1 MLTHLQVRD
10 FAIIDAVEV
19 ELREGLTVLTG
30 ETGAGK
36 SILVDALQLAVGGR
50 AGAEVIRHDAQRA
63 EIAATFD
70 LRAADPALRERLAEQ
85 SIESEDE
92 LIVRRVITREGRSRA
107 YLNGQQVPVQ
117 VLREVGALLA
127 EIHGQHEFQSLLR
140 PAAQRR
146 LLDAF
151 AGVEPLAAEVATLH
165 RERLARTEALAT
177 LQAAERDRD
186 DRLDLLRHQV
196 AELVALALQ
205 GDELPALT
213 AERSRLANTGR
224 LAEAARGALELLYES
239 DSGSAQAH
247 AARALGLLRQ
257 AAALDPRL
265 DALLPG
271 LDAAVAGLGEAGREL
286 SRYLDG
292 LEADPARQEQVEQR
306 LAAIEALARKHRVA
320 AAELPEKLTD
330 LQTELS
336 RLERLGEGLHERRA
350 ALTAAVAAWREG
362 AQRLSVARAQAAAEL
377 ATAISARMQTLGMA
391 GGRFEVA
398 LCPLAAAASD
408 THPGGL
414 EEVEFQVSANAGQ
427 PPRPLARVA
436 SGGELSRLSLAVQ
449 VTLAHRSAGAG
460 APPAARGAAHGA
472 PSPAEPRL
480 CMVFDEVDSGV
491 GGAVA
496 EIVGRE
502 LAALGRSTQVLC
514 VTHLPQ
520 VAALADR
527 HLRISKLTD
536 GRTTRTQVTA
546 LSGAARV
553 EEIARML
560 GGIDITDTA
569 REHAA
574 EMLDAGER
582 LSPSPSGG
590 AGTPPGGSARRSR
603 GRAR

>member
-19 ELREGLTVLTG
+19 ELGDGLTVLTG

-36 SILVDALQLAVGGR
+36 SILVDALQWAVGGR
-50 AGAEVIRHDAQRA
+50 AGVEVIRHDAARA

-70 LRAADPALRERLAEQ
+70 LRAADPLLRGWLAEQ
-85 SIESEDE
+85 SIEADDD
-92 LIVRRVITREGRSRA
+92 LVVRRVITREGKSRA

-117 VLREVGALLA
+117 ALREVGALLA
-127 EIHGQHEFQSLLR
+127 EIHGQHEFQSLLK

-146 LLDAF
+146 LLDDY
-151 AGVEPLAAEVATLH
+151 AGTEALAAEVAALH
-165 RERLARTEALAT
+165 RDRLTKAEALAS
-177 LQAAERDRD
+177 LEDDARERD
-186 DRLDLLRHQV
+186 DRLDLLRHQ
-196 AELVALALQ
+196 AGELSALALQ
-205 GDELPALT
+205 PDELPALA

-224 LAEAARGALELLYES
+224 LADSARAALDLVYEAEG
-239 DSGSAQAH
+239 GSAQAN

-257 AAALDPRL
+257 SAGLDAKL
-265 DALLPG
+265 GALLPG
-271 LDAAVAGLGEAGREL
+271 LEEAVAGLGEIGREL
-286 SRYLDG
+286 TRYLDD

-306 LAAIEALARKHRVA
+306 LAAIESLARKHRIAPAELPGKAAELEAELARLEDIGQGLDERRAAVAAAVQAWRGRAERLSAARTRA
-320 AAELPEKLTD
+320 AAELG
-330 LQTELS
+330 
-336 RLERLGEGLHERRA
+336 R
-350 ALTAAVAAWREG
+350 
-362 AQRLSVARAQAAAEL
+362 
-377 ATAISARMQTLGMA
+377 AISARMQTLGMA
-391 GGRFEVA
+391 GGRFEVEVQ
-398 LCPLAAAASD
+398 PNAAAATGAAETS
-408 THPGGL
+408 PGGL
-414 EEVEFQVSANAGQ
+414 EDIEFKVSANAGQ

-449 VTLAHRSAGAG
+449 VTLAHRPTRVAGHIG
-460 APPAARGAAHGA
+460 
-472 PSPAEPRL
+472 EPGL
-480 CMVFDEVDSGV
+480 CRVFDEVDSGV

-536 GRTTRTQVTA
+536 GRTTRTQVTP
-546 LSGAARV
+546 LSGATRI

-569 REHAA
+569 RGHAA
-574 EMLDAGER
+574 EMLAAGAR
-582 LSPSPSGG
+582 LSAAVPGESPHPGG
-590 AGTPPGGSARRSR
+590 ADTPAGGNVRRSR

>member
-19 ELREGLTVLTG
+19 ELGDGLTVLTG

-36 SILVDALQLAVGGR
+36 SILVDALQWAVGGR
-50 AGAEVIRHDAQRA
+50 AGVEVIRHDAARA

-70 LRAADPALRERLAEQ
+70 LRAADPLLRGWLAEQ
-85 SIESEDE
+85 SIEADDD
-92 LIVRRVITREGRSRA
+92 LVVRRVITREGKSRA

-117 VLREVGALLA
+117 ALREVGALLA
-127 EIHGQHEFQSLLR
+127 EIHGQHEFQSLLK

-146 LLDAF
+146 LLDDY
-151 AGVEPLAAEVATLH
+151 AGTEALAAEVAALH
-165 RERLARTEALAT
+165 RDRLTKAEALAS
-177 LQAAERDRD
+177 LEDDARERD
-186 DRLDLLRHQV
+186 DRLDLLRHQ
-196 AELVALALQ
+196 AGELSALALQ
-205 GDELPALT
+205 SDELPALA

-224 LAEAARGALELLYES
+224 LADSARAALDLVYEAEG
-239 DSGSAQAH
+239 GSAQAN

-257 AAALDPRL
+257 SAALDAKL
-265 DALLPG
+265 GALLPG
-271 LDAAVAGLGEAGREL
+271 LEEAVAGLGEIGREL
-286 SRYLDG
+286 TRYLDD

-306 LAAIEALARKHRVA
+306 LAAIESLARKHRIAPAELPGKAAELEAELARLEDIGQGLDERRAAVAAAVQAWRGRAERLSAARTRA
-320 AAELPEKLTD
+320 AAELG
-330 LQTELS
+330 
-336 RLERLGEGLHERRA
+336 R
-350 ALTAAVAAWREG
+350 
-362 AQRLSVARAQAAAEL
+362 
-377 ATAISARMQTLGMA
+377 AISARMQTLGMA
-391 GGRFEVA
+391 GGRFEVEVQ
-398 LCPLAAAASD
+398 PNAAAATGAAETS
-408 THPGGL
+408 PGGL
-414 EEVEFQVSANAGQ
+414 EDIEFKVSANAGQ

-449 VTLAHRSAGAG
+449 VTLAHRPTRVAGHIG
-460 APPAARGAAHGA
+460 
-472 PSPAEPRL
+472 EPGL
-480 CMVFDEVDSGV
+480 CRVFDEVDSGV

-536 GRTTRTQVTA
+536 GRTTRTQVTP
-546 LSGAARV
+546 LSGATRI

-569 REHAA
+569 RGHAA
-574 EMLDAGER
+574 EMLAAGAR
-582 LSPSPSGG
+582 LSAAPSGES
-590 AGTPPGGSARRSR
+590 PRPGGADTPAGGSVRRSR

>member
-19 ELREGLTVLTG
+19 ELGDGLTVLTG

-36 SILVDALQLAVGGR
+36 SILVDALQWAVGGR
-50 AGAEVIRHDAQRA
+50 AGVEVIRHDAARA

-70 LRAADPALRERLAEQ
+70 LRAADPLLRGWLAEQ
-85 SIESEDE
+85 SIEADDD
-92 LIVRRVITREGRSRA
+92 LVVRRVITREGKSRA

-117 VLREVGALLA
+117 ALREVGALLA
-127 EIHGQHEFQSLLR
+127 EIHGQHEFQSLLK

-146 LLDAF
+146 LLDDY
-151 AGVEPLAAEVATLH
+151 AGTEALAAEVAALH
-165 RERLARTEALAT
+165 RDRLTKAEALAS
-177 LQAAERDRD
+177 LEDDARERD
-186 DRLDLLRHQV
+186 DRLDLLRHQ
-196 AELVALALQ
+196 AGELSALALQ
-205 GDELPALT
+205 PDELPALA

-224 LAEAARGALELLYES
+224 LADSARAALDLVYEAEG
-239 DSGSAQAH
+239 GSAQAN

-257 AAALDPRL
+257 SAGLDAKL
-265 DALLPG
+265 GALLPG
-271 LDAAVAGLGEAGREL
+271 LEEAVAGLGEIGREL
-286 SRYLDG
+286 TRYLDD

-306 LAAIEALARKHRVA
+306 LAAIESLARKHRIAPAELPGKAAELEAELARLEDIGHGLDERRAAVAAAVQAWRDRAERLSAARTRA
-320 AAELPEKLTD
+320 AAELG
-330 LQTELS
+330 
-336 RLERLGEGLHERRA
+336 R
-350 ALTAAVAAWREG
+350 
-362 AQRLSVARAQAAAEL
+362 
-377 ATAISARMQTLGMA
+377 AISARMQTLGMA
-391 GGRFEVA
+391 GGRFEVEVQ
-398 LCPLAAAASD
+398 PNAAAATGAAETS
-408 THPGGL
+408 PGGL
-414 EEVEFQVSANAGQ
+414 EDIEFKVSANAGQ

-449 VTLAHRSAGAG
+449 VTLAHRPTRVAGHIG
-460 APPAARGAAHGA
+460 
-472 PSPAEPRL
+472 EPGL
-480 CMVFDEVDSGV
+480 CRVFDEVDSGV

-536 GRTTRTQVTA
+536 GRTTRTQVTP
-546 LSGAARV
+546 LSGATRI

-569 REHAA
+569 RGHAA
-574 EMLDAGER
+574 EMLAAGAR
-582 LSPSPSGG
+582 LSAAVPGESPHPGG
-590 AGTPPGGSARRSR
+590 ADTPAGGNVRRSR

>member
-19 ELREGLTVLTG
+19 ELGDGLTVLTG

-36 SILVDALQLAVGGR
+36 SILVDALQWAVGGR
-50 AGAEVIRHDAQRA
+50 AGVEVIRHDAARA

-70 LRAADPALRERLAEQ
+70 LRAADPLLRGWLAEQ
-85 SIESEDE
+85 SIEADDD
-92 LIVRRVITREGRSRA
+92 LVVRRVITREGKSRA

-117 VLREVGALLA
+117 ALREVGALLA
-127 EIHGQHEFQSLLR
+127 EIHGQHEFQSLLK

-146 LLDAF
+146 LLDDY
-151 AGVEPLAAEVATLH
+151 AGTEALAAEVAALH
-165 RERLARTEALAT
+165 RDRLTKAEALESLEDDAR
-177 LQAAERDRD
+177 ERD
-186 DRLDLLRHQV
+186 DRLDLLRHQ
-196 AELVALALQ
+196 AGELSALALQ
-205 GDELPALT
+205 SDELPALA

-224 LAEAARGALELLYES
+224 LADSARAALDLVYEAEG
-239 DSGSAQAH
+239 GSAQAN

-257 AAALDPRL
+257 SASLDAKL
-265 DALLPG
+265 GALLPG
-271 LDAAVAGLGEAGREL
+271 LEEAVAGLGEIGREL
-286 SRYLDG
+286 TRYLDD

-306 LAAIEALARKHRVA
+306 LAAIESLARKHRIAPAELPGKAAELEAELARLEDIGQGLDERRAAVAAAVQAWRDRAERLSAARTRA
-320 AAELPEKLTD
+320 AAELG
-330 LQTELS
+330 
-336 RLERLGEGLHERRA
+336 R
-350 ALTAAVAAWREG
+350 
-362 AQRLSVARAQAAAEL
+362 
-377 ATAISARMQTLGMA
+377 AISARMQTLGMA
-391 GGRFEVA
+391 GGRFEVEVQ
-398 LCPLAAAASD
+398 PNAAAATGAAETS
-408 THPGGL
+408 PGGL
-414 EEVEFQVSANAGQ
+414 EDIEFKVSANAGQ

-449 VTLAHRSAGAG
+449 VTLAHRPTRVAGHIG
-460 APPAARGAAHGA
+460 
-472 PSPAEPRL
+472 EPGL
-480 CMVFDEVDSGV
+480 CRVFDEVDSGV

-536 GRTTRTQVTA
+536 GRTTRTQVTP
-546 LSGAARV
+546 LSGATRI

-569 REHAA
+569 RGHAA
-574 EMLDAGER
+574 EMLAAGAR
-582 LSPSPSGG
+582 LSAALPGESPHPGG
-590 AGTPPGGSARRSR
+590 ADTPAGGNVRRSR

>member
-19 ELREGLTVLTG
+19 ELGDGLTVLTG

-36 SILVDALQLAVGGR
+36 SILVDALQWAVGGR
-50 AGAEVIRHDAQRA
+50 AGVEVIRHDAARA

-70 LRAADPALRERLAEQ
+70 LRAADPLLRGWLAEQ
-85 SIESEDE
+85 SIEADDD
-92 LIVRRVITREGRSRA
+92 LVVRRVITREGKSRA

-117 VLREVGALLA
+117 ALREVGALLA
-127 EIHGQHEFQSLLR
+127 EIHGQHEFQSLLK

-146 LLDAF
+146 LLDDY
-151 AGVEPLAAEVATLH
+151 AGTEALAAEVAALH
-165 RERLARTEALAT
+165 RDRLTKAEALAS
-177 LQAAERDRD
+177 LEDDARERD
-186 DRLDLLRHQV
+186 DRLDLLRHQ
-196 AELVALALQ
+196 AGELSALALQ
-205 GDELPALT
+205 SDELPALA

-224 LAEAARGALELLYES
+224 LADSARAALDLVYEAEG
-239 DSGSAQAH
+239 GSAQAN

-257 AAALDPRL
+257 SAALDAKL
-265 DALLPG
+265 GALLPG
-271 LDAAVAGLGEAGREL
+271 LEEAVAGLGEIGREL
-286 SRYLDG
+286 TRYLDD

-306 LAAIEALARKHRVA
+306 LAAIESLARKHRIA
-320 AAELPEKLTD
+320 PAELPGKAAELEA
-330 LQTELS
+330 ELA
-336 RLERLGEGLHERRA
+336 RLEDIGHGLDERRA
-350 ALTAAVAAWREG
+350 AVAAAVQAWRGRAE
-362 AQRLSVARAQAAAEL
+362 RLSVARTRAAAEL
-377 ATAISARMQTLGMA
+377 GRAISARMQTLGMA
-391 GGRFEVA
+391 GGRFEVEVQ
-398 LCPLAAAASD
+398 PNAAAATGAAETS
-408 THPGGL
+408 PGGL
-414 EEVEFQVSANAGQ
+414 EDIEFKVSANAGQ

-449 VTLAHRSAGAG
+449 VTLAHRPTRVAGHIG
-460 APPAARGAAHGA
+460 
-472 PSPAEPRL
+472 EPGL
-480 CMVFDEVDSGV
+480 CRVFDEVDSGV

-536 GRTTRTQVTA
+536 GRTTRTQVTP
-546 LSGAARV
+546 LSGATRI

-569 REHAA
+569 RGHAA
-574 EMLDAGER
+574 EMLAAGAR
-582 LSPSPSGG
+582 LSAAPSGES
-590 AGTPPGGSARRSR
+590 PRPGGADTPAGGNVRRSR

>member
-19 ELREGLTVLTG
+19 ELGDGLTVLTG

-36 SILVDALQLAVGGR
+36 SILVDALQWAVGGR
-50 AGAEVIRHDAQRA
+50 AGVEVIRHDAARA

-70 LRAADPALRERLAEQ
+70 LRAADPLLRGWLAEQ
-85 SIESEDE
+85 SIEADDD
-92 LIVRRVITREGRSRA
+92 LVVRRVITREGKSRA

-117 VLREVGALLA
+117 ALREVGALLA
-127 EIHGQHEFQSLLR
+127 EIHGQHEFQSLLK

-146 LLDAF
+146 LLDDY
-151 AGVEPLAAEVATLH
+151 AGTEALAAEVAALH
-165 RERLARTEALAT
+165 RDRLTKAEALAS
-177 LQAAERDRD
+177 LEDDARERD
-186 DRLDLLRHQV
+186 DRLDLLRHQ
-196 AELVALALQ
+196 AGELSALALQ
-205 GDELPALT
+205 SDELPALA

-224 LAEAARGALELLYES
+224 LADSARAALDLVYEAEG
-239 DSGSAQAH
+239 GSAQAN

-257 AAALDPRL
+257 SAGLDAKL
-265 DALLPG
+265 GALLPG
-271 LDAAVAGLGEAGREL
+271 LEEAVAGLGEIGREL
-286 SRYLDG
+286 TRYLDD

-306 LAAIEALARKHRVA
+306 LAAIESLARKHRIAPAELPGKAAELEAELARLEDIGHGLDERRAAVAAAVQAWRGRAERLSAARTRA
-320 AAELPEKLTD
+320 AAELG
-330 LQTELS
+330 
-336 RLERLGEGLHERRA
+336 R
-350 ALTAAVAAWREG
+350 
-362 AQRLSVARAQAAAEL
+362 
-377 ATAISARMQTLGMA
+377 AISARMQTLGMA
-391 GGRFEVA
+391 GGRFEVEVQ
-398 LCPLAAAASD
+398 PNAAAATGAAETS
-408 THPGGL
+408 PGGL
-414 EEVEFQVSANAGQ
+414 EDIEFKVSANAGQ

-449 VTLAHRSAGAG
+449 VTLAHRPTRVAGHIG
-460 APPAARGAAHGA
+460 
-472 PSPAEPRL
+472 EPGL
-480 CMVFDEVDSGV
+480 CRVFDEVDSGV

-536 GRTTRTQVTA
+536 GRTTRTQVTP
-546 LSGAARV
+546 LSGATRI

-569 REHAA
+569 RGHAA
-574 EMLDAGER
+574 EMLAAGAR
-582 LSPSPSGG
+582 LSAAVPGESPHPGG
-590 AGTPPGGSARRSR
+590 ADTPAGGNVRRSR

>member
-19 ELREGLTVLTG
+19 ELGDGLTVLTG

-36 SILVDALQLAVGGR
+36 SILVDALQWAVGGR
-50 AGAEVIRHDAQRA
+50 AGVEVIRHDAARA

-70 LRAADPALRERLAEQ
+70 LRAADPLLRGWLAEQ
-85 SIESEDE
+85 SIEADDD
-92 LIVRRVITREGRSRA
+92 LVVRRVITREGKSRA

-117 VLREVGALLA
+117 ALREVGALLA
-127 EIHGQHEFQSLLR
+127 EIHGQHEFQSLLK

-146 LLDAF
+146 LLDDY
-151 AGVEPLAAEVATLH
+151 AGTEALAAEVAALH
-165 RERLARTEALAT
+165 RDRLTKAEALAS
-177 LQAAERDRD
+177 LEDDARERD
-186 DRLDLLRHQV
+186 DRLDLLRHQ
-196 AELVALALQ
+196 AGELSALALQ
-205 GDELPALT
+205 SDELPALA

-224 LAEAARGALELLYES
+224 LADSARAALDLVYEAEG
-239 DSGSAQAH
+239 GSAQAN

-257 AAALDPRL
+257 SAALDAKL
-265 DALLPG
+265 GALLPG
-271 LDAAVAGLGEAGREL
+271 LEEAVAGLGEIGREL
-286 SRYLDG
+286 TRYLDD

-306 LAAIEALARKHRVA
+306 LAAIESLARKHRIAPAELPGKAAELEAELARLEDIGQGLDERRAAVAAAVQAWRDRAERLSAARTRA
-320 AAELPEKLTD
+320 AAELG
-330 LQTELS
+330 
-336 RLERLGEGLHERRA
+336 R
-350 ALTAAVAAWREG
+350 
-362 AQRLSVARAQAAAEL
+362 
-377 ATAISARMQTLGMA
+377 AISARMQTLGMA
-391 GGRFEVA
+391 GGRFEVEVQ
-398 LCPLAAAASD
+398 PNAAAATGAAETS
-408 THPGGL
+408 PGGL
-414 EEVEFQVSANAGQ
+414 EDIEFKVSANAGQ

-449 VTLAHRSAGAG
+449 VTLAHRPTRVAGHIG
-460 APPAARGAAHGA
+460 
-472 PSPAEPRL
+472 EPGL
-480 CMVFDEVDSGV
+480 CRVFDEVDSGV

-536 GRTTRTQVTA
+536 GRTTRTQVTP
-546 LSGAARV
+546 LSGATRI

-569 REHAA
+569 RGHAA
-574 EMLDAGER
+574 EMLAAGAR
-582 LSPSPSGG
+582 LSAAPSGES
-590 AGTPPGGSARRSR
+590 PRPGGADTPAGGNVRRSR

>member
-19 ELREGLTVLTG
+19 ELGDGLTVLTG

-36 SILVDALQLAVGGR
+36 SILVDALQWAVGGR
-50 AGAEVIRHDAQRA
+50 AGVEVIRHDAARA

-70 LRAADPALRERLAEQ
+70 LRAADPLLRGWLAEQ
-85 SIESEDE
+85 SIEADDD
-92 LIVRRVITREGRSRA
+92 LVVRRVITREGKSRA

-117 VLREVGALLA
+117 ALREVGALLA
-127 EIHGQHEFQSLLR
+127 EIHGQHEFQSLLK

-146 LLDAF
+146 LLDDY
-151 AGVEPLAAEVATLH
+151 AGTEALAAEVAALH
-165 RERLARTEALAT
+165 RDRLTKAEALESLEDDAR
-177 LQAAERDRD
+177 ERD
-186 DRLDLLRHQV
+186 DRLDLLRHQ
-196 AELVALALQ
+196 AGELSALALQ
-205 GDELPALT
+205 SDELPALA

-224 LAEAARGALELLYES
+224 LADSARAALDLVYEAEG
-239 DSGSAQAH
+239 GSAQAN

-257 AAALDPRL
+257 SASLDAKL
-265 DALLPG
+265 GALLPG
-271 LDAAVAGLGEAGREL
+271 LEEAVAGLGEIGREL
-286 SRYLDG
+286 TRYLDD
-292 LEADPARQEQVEQR
+292 LEADPARQEHVEQR
-306 LAAIEALARKHRVA
+306 LAAIESLARKHRIAPAELPGKAAELEAELARLEDIGHGLDERRAAVAAAVQAWRDRAERLSAARTRA
-320 AAELPEKLTD
+320 AAELG
-330 LQTELS
+330 
-336 RLERLGEGLHERRA
+336 R
-350 ALTAAVAAWREG
+350 
-362 AQRLSVARAQAAAEL
+362 
-377 ATAISARMQTLGMA
+377 AISARMQTLGMA
-391 GGRFEVA
+391 GGRFEVEVQ
-398 LCPLAAAASD
+398 PNAAAATGAAETS
-408 THPGGL
+408 PGGL
-414 EEVEFQVSANAGQ
+414 EDIEFKVSANAGQ

-449 VTLAHRSAGAG
+449 VTLAHRPTRVAGHIG
-460 APPAARGAAHGA
+460 
-472 PSPAEPRL
+472 EPGL
-480 CMVFDEVDSGV
+480 CRVFDEVDSGV

-536 GRTTRTQVTA
+536 GRTTRTQVTP
-546 LSGAARV
+546 LSGATRI

-569 REHAA
+569 RGHAA
-574 EMLDAGER
+574 EMLAAGAR
-582 LSPSPSGG
+582 LSAAPSGES
-590 AGTPPGGSARRSR
+590 PRPGGADTPAGGNVRRSR

>member
-19 ELREGLTVLTG
+19 ELGDGLTVLTG

-36 SILVDALQLAVGGR
+36 SILVDALQWAVGGR
-50 AGAEVIRHDAQRA
+50 AGVEVIRHDAARA

-70 LRAADPALRERLAEQ
+70 LRAADPLLRGWLAEQ
-85 SIESEDE
+85 SIEADDD
-92 LIVRRVITREGRSRA
+92 LVVRRVITREGKSRA

-117 VLREVGALLA
+117 ALREVGALLA
-127 EIHGQHEFQSLLR
+127 EIHGQHEFQSLLK

-146 LLDAF
+146 LLDDY
-151 AGVEPLAAEVATLH
+151 AGTEALAAEVAALH
-165 RERLARTEALAT
+165 RDRLTKAEALAS
-177 LQAAERDRD
+177 LEDDARERD
-186 DRLDLLRHQV
+186 DRLDLLRHQ
-196 AELVALALQ
+196 AGELSALALQ
-205 GDELPALT
+205 SDELPALA

-224 LAEAARGALELLYES
+224 LADSARAALDLVYEAEG
-239 DSGSAQAH
+239 GSAQAN

-257 AAALDPRL
+257 SASLDAKL
-265 DALLPG
+265 GALLPG
-271 LDAAVAGLGEAGREL
+271 LEEAVAGLGEIGREL
-286 SRYLDG
+286 TRYLDD

-306 LAAIEALARKHRVA
+306 LAAIESLARKHRIAPAELPGKAAELEAELARLEDIGQGLDERRAAVAAAVQAWRGRAERLSAARTRA
-320 AAELPEKLTD
+320 AAELG
-330 LQTELS
+330 
-336 RLERLGEGLHERRA
+336 R
-350 ALTAAVAAWREG
+350 
-362 AQRLSVARAQAAAEL
+362 
-377 ATAISARMQTLGMA
+377 AISARMQTLGMA
-391 GGRFEVA
+391 GGRFEVEVQ
-398 LCPLAAAASD
+398 PNAAAATGAAETS
-408 THPGGL
+408 PGGL
-414 EEVEFQVSANAGQ
+414 EDIEFKVSANAGQ

-449 VTLAHRSAGAG
+449 VTLAHRPTRVAGHIG
-460 APPAARGAAHGA
+460 
-472 PSPAEPRL
+472 EPGL
-480 CMVFDEVDSGV
+480 CRVFDEVDSGV

-536 GRTTRTQVTA
+536 GRTTRTQVTP
-546 LSGAARV
+546 LSGATRI

-569 REHAA
+569 RGHAA
-574 EMLDAGER
+574 EMLAAGAR
-582 LSPSPSGG
+582 LSAAAPGESPH
-590 AGTPPGGSARRSR
+590 PGGTDTPAGGNVRRSR

>member
-19 ELREGLTVLTG
+19 ELGDGLTVLTG

-36 SILVDALQLAVGGR
+36 SILVDALQWAVGGR
-50 AGAEVIRHDAQRA
+50 AGVEVIRHDAARA

-70 LRAADPALRERLAEQ
+70 LRAADPLLRGWLAEQ
-85 SIESEDE
+85 SIEADDD
-92 LIVRRVITREGRSRA
+92 LVVRRVITREGKSRA

-117 VLREVGALLA
+117 ALREVGALLA
-127 EIHGQHEFQSLLR
+127 EIHGQHEFQSLLK

-146 LLDAF
+146 LLDDY
-151 AGVEPLAAEVATLH
+151 AGTEALAAEVAALH
-165 RERLARTEALAT
+165 RDRLTKAEALAS
-177 LQAAERDRD
+177 LEDDARERD
-186 DRLDLLRHQV
+186 DRLDLLRHQ
-196 AELVALALQ
+196 AGELSALALQ
-205 GDELPALT
+205 PDELPALA

-224 LAEAARGALELLYES
+224 LADSARAALDLVYEAEG
-239 DSGSAQAH
+239 GSAQAN

-257 AAALDPRL
+257 SASLDAKL
-265 DALLPG
+265 GALLPG
-271 LDAAVAGLGEAGREL
+271 LEEAVAGLGEIGREL
-286 SRYLDG
+286 TRYLDD

-306 LAAIEALARKHRVA
+306 LAAIESLARKHRIA
-320 AAELPEKLTD
+320 PAELPGKAAELEA
-330 LQTELS
+330 ELA
-336 RLERLGEGLHERRA
+336 RLEDIGQGLDERRA
-350 ALTAAVAAWREG
+350 AVAAAVQAWRGRAE
-362 AQRLSVARAQAAAEL
+362 RLSVARTRAAAEL
-377 ATAISARMQTLGMA
+377 GRAISARMQTLGMA
-391 GGRFEVA
+391 GGRFEVEVQ
-398 LCPLAAAASD
+398 PNAAAATGAAETS
-408 THPGGL
+408 PGGL
-414 EEVEFQVSANAGQ
+414 EDIEFKVSANAGQ

-449 VTLAHRSAGAG
+449 VTLARRPTRVAGHIG
-460 APPAARGAAHGA
+460 
-472 PSPAEPRL
+472 EPGL
-480 CMVFDEVDSGV
+480 CRVFDEVDSGV

-536 GRTTRTQVTA
+536 GRTTRTQVTP
-546 LSGAARV
+546 LSGATRI

-569 REHAA
+569 RGHAA
-574 EMLDAGER
+574 EMLAAGAR
-582 LSPSPSGG
+582 LSAAPSGES
-590 AGTPPGGSARRSR
+590 PRPGGADTPAGGNVRRSR